1 MSLNSKLSRAP
12 PARAATAQVPGVI
25 FSGIADDP
33 VHAKYEVLLNHCLG
47 SGADG
52 GVVRGVVRDGPEEG
66 QWVALKYLST
76 KGYNPQREVEILQRI
91 HHPNLLRLIESF
103 MPSPPQRPQ
112 IVLVTAEADC
122 DLRSYLCRSRVPPA
136 ASQGATSR
144 LSAVV
149 VHCLASQILSGLTY
163 LHSEQIIH
171 RDLKPENILLR
182 FLPPDVENSYPSCLQ
197 VIIADF
203 SRARVLP
210 ADGHKR
216 LRDDPCLT
224 PEVCT
229 LTFCAPE
236 VLPNE
241 GWRQALPAKG
251 FPVEAMNW
259 NPYGKPVDIWSFGAV
274 HFEVMTLEPFVSG
287 QSAESVADSIRH
299 RLGGASNPR

>member
-1 MSLNSKLSRAP
+1 MRAP
-12 PARAATAQVPGVI
+12 PARAATTA
-25 FSGIADDP
+25 ADDP
-33 VHAKYEVLLNHCLG
+33 VHAKYEVKLHHSLG

-76 KGYNPQREVEILQRI
+76 KGHNPQREVEILQRI
-91 HHPNLLRLIESF
+91 HHPNLLRLIETF

-136 ASQGATSR
+136 ASQGASR
-144 LSAVV
+144 SSVVV

-171 RDLKPENILLR
+171 RDLKPDNILLR

-236 VLPNE
+236 VLPNA
-241 GWRQALPAKG
+241 GCWQALPAKG
-251 FPVEAMNW
+251 FPVR
-259 NPYGKPVDIWSFGAV
+259 VIIICRR
-274 HFEVMTLEPFVSG
+274 T
-287 QSAESVADSIRH
+287 
-299 RLGGASNPR
+299 